1 MANKSFSVLKTNC
14 GTEVQ
19 DTSTSFATILGVFIN
34 RRYFQ
39 ILRATNWKNIK
50 PDYSF
55 PTVASTQNYAL
66 PDDFG
71 KEIACTDVTNK
82 LSLTKCDLEELYRS
96 YAEALTTTGSVERYV
111 IYDDVVKAQPT
122 ATSKLNIVSSSASDT
137 AITVHIKGISS
148 SVEVYESVTLTGT
161 TAVDSANSY
170 TSIKSISKSA
180 ASVGYVTVT
189 SNSATVTNALIPR
202 ETLETR
208 YKLIKL
214 HYVPSTVAT
223 ISLPYI
229 MKPTPLSQ
237 DYDYP
242 LLDIADLIELGSIA
256 DAWRYKRQST
266 KSQQYELLFQQ
277 GLQDYM
283 FEMENEPNKI
293 TQFAPVTFNQ
303 EDLF

>member
-1 MANKSFSVLKTNC
+1 MANKSFSVLKENI
-14 GTEVQ
+14 GGEVQ
-19 DTSTSFATILGVFIN
+19 DTSTTFATIIGRFIN

-55 PTVASTQNYAL
+55 ATVSGTQNYAL

-82 LSLTKCDLEELYRS
+82 LGLAKNDLEELYRL
-96 YAEALTTTGSVERYV
+96 YPEALTAAGSAERYA
-111 IYDDVVKAQPT
+111 IYTDVVKAQPT
-122 ATSKLNIVSSSASDT
+122 SASVLAIVSSSASDT
-137 AITVHIKGISS
+137 AITVHIKGIAN

-161 TAVDSANSY
+161 SAVNSANSY

-180 ASVGYVTVT
+180 ASVGYVTIT
-189 SNSATVTNALIPR
+189 SNSAAVTNALIPR

-208 YKLIKL
+208 YKLIRL
-214 HYVPSTVAT
+214 HYVPSSVAT

-229 MKPTPLSQ
+229 IKPMPLSQ
-237 DYDYP
+237 TYDYP
-242 LLDIADLIELGSIA
+242 LLDIGDLIELGSIA

-266 KSQQYELLFQQ
+266 KSQQYEILFQQ
-277 GLQDYM
+277 GLQDYI
-283 FEMENEPNKI
+283 FEMENEPNQI
-293 TQFAPVTFNQ
+293 TQFSPTTFDKG
-303 EDLF
+303 DLY